1 MLVIQHQ
8 PHGPLA
14 HFRGELVRRFAHDGS
29 TFSGVGASG
38 KPGAVHCEYLT

>member
-29 TFSGVGASG
+29 TFVRLRGV
-38 KPGAVHCEYLT
+38 PPCEHRRQE